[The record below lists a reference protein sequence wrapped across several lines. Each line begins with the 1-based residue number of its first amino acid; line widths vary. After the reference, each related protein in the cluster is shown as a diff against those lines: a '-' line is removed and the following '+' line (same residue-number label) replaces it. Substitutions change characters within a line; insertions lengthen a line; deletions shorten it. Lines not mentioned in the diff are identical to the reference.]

1 MTHNKSIRQE
11 VIELE
16 TYKSNY
22 IQKNYVEGKVIIIT
36 GASSGFGK
44 LTAKRAAEMGG
55 KIVLAARSE
64 EKLKET
70 VAEIKAAGG
79 EASYIVTDVAKKDD
93 VFAMAKFAVDTYGR
107 IDVLVNNAGTMP
119 LAFFSEHEQALDK
132 WEQCIDISIK
142 GTIFGISAV
151 YDQMIKQ
158 GQGQVINVSSIYAN
172 FPVAGAGVYQVAKMG
187 VQYLAESLRSECQ
200 GKIKVTTIKPTGF
213 MKTNL
218 SSSVVD
224 QMAMMPAVAGPL
236 EILSNWVEEAPLRPN
251 FHDINSMTYNDPDP
265 QVLADNIIYAINQ
278 PWGVS
283 IGDLTVRASG
293 ESFDGIDQI
302 RY

>member
-1 MTHNKSIRQE
+1 M
-11 VIELE
+11 E

-22 IQKNYVEGKVIIIT
+22 IQKNYVEGTVIIIT

-236 EILSNWVEEAPLRPN
+236 EILSNWVEEAPLRPD

-293 ESFDGIDQI
+293 ESFVI
-302 RY
+302 

>member
-1 MTHNKSIRQE
+1 M
-11 VIELE
+11 E

-22 IQKNYVEGKVIIIT
+22 IQKNYVGGKVIIIT

-236 EILSNWVEEAPLRPN
+236 EILSNWVEEAPLRPD

-293 ESFDGIDQI
+293 ESFVI
-302 RY
+302 

>member
-1 MTHNKSIRQE
+1 M
-11 VIELE
+11 E

-224 QMAMMPAVAGPL
+224 QKAMMPAVAGPL
-236 EILSNWVEEAPLRPN
+236 EILSNWVEEAPLRPD

-293 ESFDGIDQI
+293 ESFVI
-302 RY
+302 

>member
-1 MTHNKSIRQE
+1 M
-11 VIELE
+11 E

-213 MKTNL
+213 IKTNL

-236 EILSNWVEEAPLRPN
+236 EILSNWVEEAPLRPD

-293 ESFDGIDQI
+293 ESFVI
-302 RY
+302 

>member
-1 MTHNKSIRQE
+1 M
-11 VIELE
+11 E

-64 EKLKET
+64 KKLKET

-236 EILSNWVEEAPLRPN
+236 EILSNWVEEAPLRPD

-293 ESFDGIDQI
+293 ESFVI
-302 RY
+302 

>member
-1 MTHNKSIRQE
+1 MAGRKSDFTLPTNTLDDLFSTQEERDEAKLQKIRDIPLSEIDGFPNHPFQVRE
-11 VIELE
+11 DEDMFQL
-16 TYKSNY
+16 
-22 IQKNYVEGKVIIIT
+22 VESI
-36 GASSGFGK
+36 
-44 LTAKRAAEMGG
+44 
-55 KIVLAARSE
+55 
-64 EKLKET
+64 KET

-236 EILSNWVEEAPLRPN
+236 EILSNWVEEAPLRPD

-293 ESFDGIDQI
+293 ESFVI
-302 RY
+302 

>member
-1 MTHNKSIRQE
+1 M
-11 VIELE
+11 E

-236 EILSNWVEEAPLRPN
+236 EILSNWVEEAPLRPD

-265 QVLADNIIYAINQ
+265 QALADNIIYAINQ

-293 ESFDGIDQI
+293 ESFVI
-302 RY
+302 

>member
-1 MTHNKSIRQE
+1 M
-11 VIELE
+11 E

-55 KIVLAARSE
+55 KSVLAARSE

-236 EILSNWVEEAPLRPN
+236 EILSNWVEEAPLRPD

-293 ESFDGIDQI
+293 ESFVI
-302 RY
+302 

>member
-1 MTHNKSIRQE
+1 M
-11 VIELE
+11 E

-22 IQKNYVEGKVIIIT
+22 IQNNYVEGKVIIIT

-236 EILSNWVEEAPLRPN
+236 EILSNWVEEAPLRPD

-293 ESFDGIDQI
+293 ESFVM
-302 RY
+302 

>member
-1 MTHNKSIRQE
+1 M
-11 VIELE
+11 E

-55 KIVLAARSE
+55 KIVLAARSD

-236 EILSNWVEEAPLRPN
+236 EILSNWVEEAPLRPD

-293 ESFDGIDQI
+293 ESFVI
-302 RY
+302 

>member
-1 MTHNKSIRQE
+1 M
-11 VIELE
+11 E

-236 EILSNWVEEAPLRPN
+236 EILSNWVEEAPLRPD

-293 ESFDGIDQI
+293 ESFAI
-302 RY
+302 

>member
-1 MTHNKSIRQE
+1 M
-11 VIELE
+11 E

-236 EILSNWVEEAPLRPN
+236 EILSNWVEEAPLRPD

-293 ESFDGIDQI
+293 ESFDI
-302 RY
+302 

>member
-1 MTHNKSIRQE
+1 M
-11 VIELE
+11 E

-93 VFAMAKFAVDTYGR
+93 VFARAKFAVDTYGR

-236 EILSNWVEEAPLRPN
+236 EILSNWVEEAPLRPD

-293 ESFDGIDQI
+293 ESFVI
-302 RY
+302 

>member
-1 MTHNKSIRQE
+1 M
-11 VIELE
+11 E

-236 EILSNWVEEAPLRPN
+236 EIFSNWVEEAPLRPD

-293 ESFDGIDQI
+293 ESFVI
-302 RY
+302 

>member
-1 MTHNKSIRQE
+1 M
-11 VIELE
+11 E

-119 LAFFSEHEQALDK
+119 LAFSVSMSRRWTNGNSASTSASRALFSA
-132 WEQCIDISIK
+132 S
-142 GTIFGISAV
+142 
-151 YDQMIKQ
+151 
-158 GQGQVINVSSIYAN
+158 
-172 FPVAGAGVYQVAKMG
+172 P
-187 VQYLAESLRSECQ
+187 
-200 GKIKVTTIKPTGF
+200 P
-213 MKTNL
+213 
-218 SSSVVD
+218 
-224 QMAMMPAVAGPL
+224 
-236 EILSNWVEEAPLRPN
+236 
-251 FHDINSMTYNDPDP
+251 SMT
-265 QVLADNIIYAINQ
+265 
-278 PWGVS
+278 
-283 IGDLTVRASG
+283 R
-293 ESFDGIDQI
+293 
-302 RY
+302 

>member
-1 MTHNKSIRQE
+1 M
-11 VIELE
+11 E

-44 LTAKRAAEMGG
+44 LTAKRAAERGG

-236 EILSNWVEEAPLRPN
+236 EILSNWVEEAPLRPD

-293 ESFDGIDQI
+293 ESFVI
-302 RY
+302 

>member
-1 MTHNKSIRQE
+1 M
-11 VIELE
+11 E

-236 EILSNWVEEAPLRPN
+236 EILSNWVEDAPLRPD

-293 ESFDGIDQI
+293 ESFVI
-302 RY
+302 

>member
-1 MTHNKSIRQE
+1 M
-11 VIELE
+11 E

-36 GASSGFGK
+36 SGFGK

-236 EILSNWVEEAPLRPN
+236 EILSNWVEEAPLRPD

-293 ESFDGIDQI
+293 ESFVI
-302 RY
+302 

>member
-1 MTHNKSIRQE
+1 M
-11 VIELE
+11 E

-224 QMAMMPAVAGPL
+224 QTAMMPAVAGPL
-236 EILSNWVEEAPLRPN
+236 EILSNWVEEAPLRPD

-278 PWGVS
+278 PRGVS

-293 ESFDGIDQI
+293 ESFVI
-302 RY
+302 

>member
-1 MTHNKSIRQE
+1 M
-11 VIELE
+11 E

-22 IQKNYVEGKVIIIT
+22 IQKNYVEGKAIIIT

-236 EILSNWVEEAPLRPN
+236 EILSNWVEEAPLRPD

-293 ESFDGIDQI
+293 ESFVI
-302 RY
+302 

>member
-1 MTHNKSIRQE
+1 M
-11 VIELE
+11 E

-93 VFAMAKFAVDTYGR
+93 VFAMAKFAVDTSGR

-236 EILSNWVEEAPLRPN
+236 EILSNWVEEAPLRPD

-293 ESFDGIDQI
+293 ESFVI
-302 RY
+302 

>member
-1 MTHNKSIRQE
+1 M
-11 VIELE
+11 E

-36 GASSGFGK
+36 GSSSGFGK

-236 EILSNWVEEAPLRPN
+236 EILSNWVEEAPLRPD

-293 ESFDGIDQI
+293 ESFVI
-302 RY
+302 

>member
-119 LAFFSEHEQALDK
+119 LAFFREHEQALDK

-236 EILSNWVEEAPLRPN
+236 EILSNWVEEAPLRPD

-293 ESFDGIDQI
+293 ESFVI
-302 RY
+302 

>member
-1 MTHNKSIRQE
+1 M
-11 VIELE
+11 E

-236 EILSNWVEEAPLRPN
+236 EILSNWVEEAPLRPD
-251 FHDINSMTYNDPDP
+251 FHDINSMTYNDPGP

-293 ESFDGIDQI
+293 ESFVI
-302 RY
+302 

>member
-1 MTHNKSIRQE
+1 M
-11 VIELE
+11 E

-236 EILSNWVEEAPLRPN
+236 EILSHWVEEAPLRPD

-293 ESFDGIDQI
+293 ESFVI
-302 RY
+302 

>member
-1 MTHNKSIRQE
+1 M
-11 VIELE
+11 E

-22 IQKNYVEGKVIIIT
+22 MQKNYVEGKVIIIT

-236 EILSNWVEEAPLRPN
+236 EILSNWVEEAPLRPD

-293 ESFDGIDQI
+293 ESFVI
-302 RY
+302 

>member
-1 MTHNKSIRQE
+1 M
-11 VIELE
+11 E

-200 GKIKVTTIKPTGF
+200 GNIKVTTIKPTGF

-236 EILSNWVEEAPLRPN
+236 EILSNWVEEAPLRPD

-293 ESFDGIDQI
+293 ESFVI
-302 RY
+302 

>member
-1 MTHNKSIRQE
+1 M
-11 VIELE
+11 E

-44 LTAKRAAEMGG
+44 LTAERAAEMGG

-236 EILSNWVEEAPLRPN
+236 EILSNWVEEAPLRPD

-293 ESFDGIDQI
+293 ESFVI
-302 RY
+302 

>member
-1 MTHNKSIRQE
+1 M
-11 VIELE
+11 E

-44 LTAKRAAEMGG
+44 LTTKRAAEMGG

-236 EILSNWVEEAPLRPN
+236 EILSNWVEEAPLRPD

-293 ESFDGIDQI
+293 ESFVI
-302 RY
+302 

>member
-236 EILSNWVEEAPLRPN
+236 EILSNWVEEAPLRPD

-293 ESFDGIDQI
+293 ESFAI
-302 RY
+302 

>member
-236 EILSNWVEEAPLRPN
+236 EILSNWVEEAPLRPD

-265 QVLADNIIYAINQ
+265 QVLADNTIYAINQ

-293 ESFDGIDQI
+293 ESFVI
-302 RY
+302 

>member
-1 MTHNKSIRQE
+1 M
-11 VIELE
+11 E

-236 EILSNWVEEAPLRPN
+236 EILSNWVEEAPLRPD

-265 QVLADNIIYAINQ
+265 QVLADNIIYAMNQ

-293 ESFDGIDQI
+293 ESFVI
-302 RY
+302 

>member
-236 EILSNWVEEAPLRPN
+236 EILSNWVEEAPLRPD

-283 IGDLTVRASG
+283 IGDLTVRALSL
-293 ESFDGIDQI
+293 IHI
-302 RY
+302 

>member
-1 MTHNKSIRQE
+1 M
-11 VIELE
+11 E

-36 GASSGFGK
+36 GASRGFGK

-236 EILSNWVEEAPLRPN
+236 EILSNWVEEAPLRPD
-251 FHDINSMTYNDPDP
+251 FHDINSMPYNDPDP

-293 ESFDGIDQI
+293 ESFVI
-302 RY
+302 